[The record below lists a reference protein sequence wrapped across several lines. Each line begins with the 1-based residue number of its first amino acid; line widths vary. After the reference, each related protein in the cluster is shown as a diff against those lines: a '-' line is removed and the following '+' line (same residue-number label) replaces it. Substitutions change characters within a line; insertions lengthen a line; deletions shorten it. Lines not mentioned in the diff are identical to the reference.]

1 MDQKKKDELKE
12 IALKEWFKLSKKKR
26 AKTNINGIYAKLLR
40 KAEKGKE

>member
-12 IALKEWFKLSKKKR
+12 IAWKEWLKLSEEER